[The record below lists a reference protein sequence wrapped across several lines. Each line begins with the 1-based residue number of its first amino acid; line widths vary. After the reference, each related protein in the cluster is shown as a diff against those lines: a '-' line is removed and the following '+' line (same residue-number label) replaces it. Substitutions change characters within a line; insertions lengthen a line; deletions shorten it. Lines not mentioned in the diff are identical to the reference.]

1 MKNISN
7 ITQIQS
13 GILFKEGIK
22 SASEGNIRIIQLKDV
37 DTKGNLNTSD
47 LQQSDLA
54 VWEAK
59 LVRQGDVIFKAKT
72 NHPVA
77 VVIKEDLK
85 NTIVTAHYFILRIK
99 DSSVLPGY
107 LAWYLNQKPAQMY
120 FDKHAGGTR
129 IQVVN
134 MQALGN
140 LSIAIPSLEVQKKI
154 VSLYDLHQREETL
167 VDLLKE
173 KKRLLIENQLLSIV
187 EK

>member
-1 MKNISN
+1 MKNISD
-7 ITQIQS
+7 IAQLQS

-22 SASEGNIRIIQLKDV
+22 SSSEGNIRIIQLKNV
-37 DTKGNLNTSD
+37 DARGNLDTSD

-54 VWEAK
+54 IWEAK

-77 VVIKEDLK
+77 AVIKEELK
-85 NTIVTAHYFILRIK
+85 STIVTAHYFILRIK

-107 LAWYLNQKPAQMY
+107 IAWYLNQKPAQMY

-134 MQALGN
+134 MQTLGN

-154 VSLYDLHQREETL
+154 VNLYDLHQREEAL

-173 KKRLLIENQLLSIV
+173 KKRLLMENQLLSIV

>member
-1 MKNISN
+1 MKNISD
-7 ITQIQS
+7 IAQIQS
-13 GILFKEGIK
+13 GILFKERIK
-22 SASEGNIRIIQLKDV
+22 SSSEGNVRIIQLKDV
-37 DTKGNLNTSD
+37 DAKGNLNTSD

-59 LVRQGDVIFKAKT
+59 CVRQGDVIFKAKT

-77 VVIKEDLK
+77 AVIKEDLK
-85 NTIVTAHYFILRIK
+85 NAIVTAHYFILRIK
-99 DSSVLPGY
+99 GSDVQPGY

-120 FDKHAGGTR
+120 FDKHAGGSR

-134 MQALGN
+134 MQTLGN
-140 LSIAIPSLEVQKKI
+140 LLIAIPSIEVQRKI

-173 KKRLLIENQLLSIV
+173 KKRLLMENQLLSII

>member
-1 MKNISN
+1 MKNISD
-7 ITQIQS
+7 IAQIQS

-22 SASEGNIRIIQLKDV
+22 SSFEGNVRIIQLKDI
-37 DTKGNLNTSD
+37 DAKGNLNTSD
-47 LQQSDLA
+47 LQQSDVA

-59 LVRQGDVIFKAKT
+59 CVRQGDVIFKAKT

-77 VVIKEDLK
+77 AVIKEDLK

-99 DSSVLPGY
+99 GSDVLPGY

-120 FDKHAGGTR
+120 FDKHAGGSR
-129 IQVVN
+129 IQVIN
-134 MQALGN
+134 MQTLGN

-154 VSLYDLHQREETL
+154 VSLYDLHQREEAL
-167 VDLLKE
+167 IDLLKE
-173 KKRLLIENQLLSIV
+173 KKRLFMENQLLSIV